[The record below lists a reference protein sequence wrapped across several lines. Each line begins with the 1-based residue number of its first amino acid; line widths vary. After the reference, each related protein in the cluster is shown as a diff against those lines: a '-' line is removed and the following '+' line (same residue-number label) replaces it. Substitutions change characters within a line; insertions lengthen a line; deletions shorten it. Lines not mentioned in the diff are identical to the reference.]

1 MKNRHTMFLK
11 NKAKREYMF
20 LLEVAAGRLPMNSLI
35 LASFVV
41 NTLGERELQL
51 RNCLHWI
58 SL

>member
-1 MKNRHTMFLK
+1 MFLK